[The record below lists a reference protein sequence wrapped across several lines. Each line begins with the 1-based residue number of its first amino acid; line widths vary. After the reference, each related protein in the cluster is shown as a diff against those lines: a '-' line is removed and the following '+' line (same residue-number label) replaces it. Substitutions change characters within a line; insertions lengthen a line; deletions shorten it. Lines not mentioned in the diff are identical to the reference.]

1 MKGIASGMVKTVVI
15 RKRNI
20 IMHGIIILV
29 LAVASIVL
37 RTYLT
42 DNSRNQDYIT
52 YAGCKDDIICTDR

>member
-1 MKGIASGMVKTVVI
+1 MKGIASSMVKTVVI

-42 DNSRNQDYIT
+42 DNSRN
-52 YAGCKDDIICTDR
+52 DDIICTDR

>member
-29 LAVASIVL
+29 LAVADSCIHIDKH
-37 RTYLT
+37 R
-42 DNSRNQDYIT
+42 
-52 YAGCKDDIICTDR
+52 AGIDDHQQ